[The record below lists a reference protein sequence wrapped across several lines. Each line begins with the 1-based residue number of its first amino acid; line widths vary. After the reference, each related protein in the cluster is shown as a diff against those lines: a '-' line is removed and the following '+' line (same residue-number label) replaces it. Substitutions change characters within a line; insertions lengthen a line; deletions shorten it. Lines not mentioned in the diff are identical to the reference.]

1 MKVLAKT
8 KLAAFLEGMRAGHR
22 VIAPL
27 GQGAEIQ
34 FGDLDTDRL
43 APGYSGRT
51 RYSAKECV
59 FPESEVLLTFGMPS
73 AGEVSITE
81 HPYDTPTVLWGI
93 RPCDVAGIQV
103 LDAVFLSAPVDAYY
117 QARRDKTLLLS
128 LNCNEVGKTCF
139 CASLDTGPFAR
150 SGFDLVFT
158 DLGEE
163 FLVEVGTVAGE
174 ALLDEQSDLFEEGT
188 ASQQAKARELQDRAE
203 AAFSTSLDVEAVRAG
218 LAVSYDDPI
227 WGEQSAKCTLCG
239 TCCVVCPAC
248 HCFNVEDIR
257 KSRKVVDRVRYWDAC
272 QFTGFTRM
280 ATSNSRPTQAERWRQ
295 KIYDKFV
302 YIPAR
307 YEGALGC
314 TGCGRCLEL
323 CQGSI
328 NIVDVM
334 TKVTSGS

>member
-1 MKVLAKT
+1 MKALAKT
-8 KLAAFLEGMRAGHR
+8 KLAVFLDGMRPSHR

-27 GQGAEIQ
+27 RQGAEIQ
-34 FGDLDTDRL
+34 FGDIDPDQL
-43 APGYSGRT
+43 AAGYSGRT

-59 FPESEVLLTFGMPS
+59 FPESEVLLRFGMPP

-81 HPYDTPTVLWGI
+81 HPHETPTVLWGI

-103 LDAVFLSAPVDAYY
+103 LDAVFLSAPVDVYY
-117 QARRDKTLLLS
+117 QARRDNTLLIA

-139 CASLDTGPFAR
+139 CRSLDTGPFAHGG
-150 SGFDLVFT
+150 SDLMFT
-158 DLGEE
+158 DLGDE
-163 FLVEVGTVAGE
+163 FLVEVGTSAGE
-174 ALLDEQSDLFEEGT
+174 GLLDELPDLFVEAT
-188 ASQQAKARELQDRAE
+188 VSQQAKARELRERAE
-203 AAFSTSLDVEAVRAG
+203 AAFSTSFDVEAVRAG
-218 LAVSYDDPI
+218 LAGSYDDPA
-227 WGEQSAKCTLCG
+227 WEEQARKCTLCG

-257 KSRKVVDRVRYWDAC
+257 KSRKVVERVRYWDAC
-272 QFTGFTRM
+272 QFSGFTRM

-302 YIPAR
+302 YMPAR

-334 TKVTSGS
+334 TKVTSGD